1 MHVSHVD
8 LDMTLVLYKFEAHQT
23 LKAICALVDL
33 IPQKE
38 LHAGGV
44 SICKE
49 GEQTCPLLFSIKY
62 MYMS

>member
-23 LKAICALVDL
+23 LKAIGTLVDL

-38 LHAGGV
+38 IHAGGV

-49 GEQTCPLLFSIKY
+49 GEHT
-62 MYMS
+62 